1 MLGNVWEWT
10 QDPWHENY
18 QGAPA
23 DGSAWEDRDA
33 GAYRVLCSGSWNDFA
48 RYVRAVYRFHAPRLP
63 LRLPRL
69 PLCPSSVVSQQ
80 DSRPER
86 SGRNRGRP
94 GSGAPGRQGP
104 GDGAR
109 WYKHRAGTG
118 PGTTRLT
125 MLLERMDCDAMFP
138 RRRAHATR
146 YTFTRY
152 RC

>member
-69 PLCPSSVVSQQ
+69 PLC
-80 DSRPER
+80 
-86 SGRNRGRP
+86 
-94 GSGAPGRQGP
+94 
-104 GDGAR
+104 AR
-109 WYKHRAGTG
+109 VQS
-118 PGTTRLT
+118 
-125 MLLERMDCDAMFP
+125 
-138 RRRAHATR
+138 
-146 YTFTRY
+146 
-152 RC
+152 